1 MDFRFTPQEEQF
13 RTEIQAWLKENLP
26 PGWLGIDRE
35 EQFDP
40 AIFEVTKQ
48 MAKKLAAKGW
58 LTLAWPKEYGGQGR
72 SIIEQTIFQEEM
84 MLNGVPGTT
93 MGIGGTQWVGP
104 TLILYGTDEQKN
116 QHLPPIAS
124 GDRWWCTGYSEPGS
138 GSDLAS
144 LQTRAVRD
152 GDDYIV
158 SGQKIWSSA
167 AHVSDYC
174 WLAVRT
180 NTEVPKHKGI
190 SMLLADMRAPGI
202 KVRPIVN
209 LAGAV
214 SFNEIFFDNVRIPVR
229 NLVGEENRGW
239 YILAVALDFERSGIT
254 YAAYSRKTLSYITQ
268 FVTLAQRGPRNLAP
282 SRLANDAIVRN
293 IIADLAIQ
301 VEVQRKF
308 AYRVAWMQSQG
319 KVPGMEASIA
329 KVWGSETQQRVA
341 AQGMRVLG
349 MYSQI
354 EGETHL
360 APIKGRILAQYLSSL
375 SNTIAA
381 GTSEIQRNIIATRGL
396 GLPRN

>member
-13 RTEIQAWLKENLP
+13 RSEIQAWIKENLP

-40 AIFEVTKQ
+40 AIFDVTRQ

-84 MLNGVPGTT
+84 MFNGVPGTT

-104 TLILYGTDEQKN
+104 TLILYGTDQQKKE
-116 QHLPPIAS
+116 HLPPIAS

-158 SGQKIWSSA
+158 TGQKIWSSA

-190 SMLLADMRAPGI
+190 SMILADMKTPGI

-268 FVTLAQRGPRNLAP
+268 FVAHAQRGPR
-282 SRLANDAIVRN
+282 RLANNAIVRN
-293 IIADLAIQ
+293 LIADLAIQ
-301 VEVQRKF
+301 VQIQRRF
-308 AYRVAWMQSQG
+308 AYRVAWMQSKG
-319 KVPGMEASIA
+319 KVPSLEASIA

-341 AQGMRVLG
+341 AEGMRVLG
-349 MYSQI
+349 LYSQV

-360 APIKGRILAQYLSSL
+360 APLKGRILAQYLSSL

-396 GLPRN
+396 GLPRD